1 MKNKYK
7 QIIPYIIFI
16 TLFIILFSYF
26 TAGGPGE
33 EAYSQETSIGSNPLL
48 RPLAISSEDDE
59 AVCSLDSVVCPY
71 EAEEKA
77 PLSAPTIKSMSTSAS
92 DGQIQK
98 QIIAIAKEQNF
109 KWPDYLLK
117 LAYCESRFNPKAR
130 NNNGRYGMDRGLFQI
145 NNKYHP
151 QITDK
156 QADDVRFA
164 TLWTMEKI
172 NKGYQHL
179 WSCDKMIKS

>member
-1 MKNKYK
+1 MKNKY
-7 QIIPYIIFI
+7 QIIPLVVLL
-16 TLFIILFSYF
+16 TLFIIGFSAL
-26 TAGGPGE
+26 TAGGGGK
-33 EAYSQETSIGSNPLL
+33 EAYSQETSIGNFPLPL
-48 RPLAISSEDDE
+48 PLAVSSEDDE
-59 AVCSLDSVVCPY
+59 AVCGLEEVVCPF
-71 EAEEKA
+71 EAKEKA
-77 PLSAPTIKSMSTSAS
+77 PLSALTPKSMSTSAS

-98 QIIAIAKEQNF
+98 QILAIAREQNF

-130 NNNGRYGMDRGLFQI
+130 NDNGRYGMDRGLFQI

-172 NKGYQHL
+172 NNGYQHL
-179 WSCDKMIKS
+179 WSCNKIIKS